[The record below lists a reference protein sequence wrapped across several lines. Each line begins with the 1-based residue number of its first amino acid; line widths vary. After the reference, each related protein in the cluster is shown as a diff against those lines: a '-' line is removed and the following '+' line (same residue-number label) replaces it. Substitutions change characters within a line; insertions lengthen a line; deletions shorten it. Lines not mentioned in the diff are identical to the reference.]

1 MSDPF
6 ESNFILNKTTKQ
18 ESFECFF
25 SNDFMSFDFDKSN
38 NNSFWNVLANNK
50 NIAENSNFSIKKEE
64 LTEHF
69 FQLPQNQHTQK
80 TKLYFFVFLL

>member
-6 ESNFILNKTTKQ
+6 ESNFILNKTAKQ

-25 SNDFMSFDFDKSN
+25 ANDFMSFDFEKSN
-38 NNSFWNVLANNK
+38 NNSFWNMLSNNK

-64 LTEHF
+64 LTDNMF
-69 FQLPQNQHTQK
+69 QNQQTQK
-80 TKLYFFVFLL
+80 ERFYILIFML